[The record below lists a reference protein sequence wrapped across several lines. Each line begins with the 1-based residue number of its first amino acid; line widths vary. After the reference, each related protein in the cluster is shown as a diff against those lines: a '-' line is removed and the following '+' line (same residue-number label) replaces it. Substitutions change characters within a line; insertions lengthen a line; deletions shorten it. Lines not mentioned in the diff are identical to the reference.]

1 MAQASS
7 SPGSQLAKPR
17 RLHPQT
23 ETPDKERTDMA
34 TTADNGR
41 NNKTAVEQ
49 PGPADQA
56 DTQRLG
62 EAHSKKR
69 KRNHTK
75 VIHRSNNAFIP
86 DTVTITTGTRSA
98 QKAKVQFSEKIIR
111 AIDCLPHCGKPTV
124 DGKKL
129 LPHCIIFA
137 YRRILEPIQPQ
148 KK

>member
-1 MAQASS
+1 
-7 SPGSQLAKPR
+7 
-17 RLHPQT
+17 
-23 ETPDKERTDMA
+23 MA

-111 AIDCLPHCGKPTV
+111 AIACPTV
-124 DGKKL
+124 VSQQSTEKSCCRTVSYSPIDGFWNQYNRKRNKV
-129 LPHCIIFA
+129 CSC
-137 YRRILEPIQPQ
+137 
-148 KK
+148 